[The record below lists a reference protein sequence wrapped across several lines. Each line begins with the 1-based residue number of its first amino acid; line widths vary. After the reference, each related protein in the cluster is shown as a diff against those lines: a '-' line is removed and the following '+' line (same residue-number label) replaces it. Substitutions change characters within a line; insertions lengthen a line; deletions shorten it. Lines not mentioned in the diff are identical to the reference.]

1 MTRRF
6 VDKDRT
12 SAVFLKQSVMSVIP
26 SSSKKIR
33 SNGTTPY
40 GYEKRAFGRSYSP
53 HISPDI
59 KPDGSIFDYSGFN
72 QKRSSNSKQRIPESV
87 KTPGT
92 PSKRLKTPSVSRIS
106 SESSIDMLYTP
117 YAHFLSPEENFGV
130 EELSSDT
137 IETDSVASQVTNNGT
152 IMERGIDSLRTSRL
166 WTPRSL
172 RKSSR
177 SETSENYLTKT
188 FEVLEKIGSGSFAD
202 VFKVSERTTGHLFA
216 VKKTRQ
222 PFVGFKDRLMKLAEV
237 QKLGLLGDHPHCV
250 RLFDAWEQN
259 GHLYMQTE
267 LCEQGR

>member
-1 MTRRF
+1 M
-6 VDKDRT
+6 V
-12 SAVFLKQSVMSVIP
+12 LPKQSVMSVIP
-26 SSSKKIR
+26 SSSKKIK

-40 GYEKRAFGRSYSP
+40 GYEKRGFGRFYSP

-59 KPDGSIFDYSGFN
+59 KPEGSIFDYNGFS
-72 QKRSSNSKQRIPESV
+72 QKRSSNSKQRIPEHV

-106 SESSIDMLYTP
+106 SEPSIDMLCTP
-117 YAHFLSPEENFGV
+117 YAHFLSPEENFDI
-130 EELSSDT
+130 EEFSLEP
-137 IETDSVASQVTNNGT
+137 IETNSVVSEMTNSDGT
-152 IMERGIDSLRTSRL
+152 MMEKGEESLRTAKL
-166 WTPRSL
+166 WTPGSL

-177 SETSENYLTKT
+177 SETSENYLMKT

-202 VFKVSERTTGHLFA
+202 VFKVSERTTGHQFA